1 MSCLLILVLIWRA
14 IEPLLDLSDGLTSN
28 FLYFDM
34 KQIVQQVSLL
44 SHRLLLPHGLSVFG
58 RCRIR
63 LLLTLALHVAIVLEA
78 FMNHLARHIGG
89 IIFLQLASFPFF
101 DRCFL
106 CLWILWLL
114 FLLLSLS

>member
-1 MSCLLILVLIWRA
+1 MSGLLILVLIWCA

-63 LLLTLALHVAIVLEA
+63 LLLALALHVAIVLEA
-78 FMNHLARHIGG
+78 FLDHLARHIGG

-101 DRCFL
+101 DRLFL